1 MFKRLLK
8 RIKVTIYAIYSK
20 FRYGNVIQTSYIDI
34 DVLKRFR
41 NVKIMRDSTILGDV
55 HIGEYS
61 YLGRATEVCDSSIGR
76 YCSIG
81 NWVSIGVGEHDLN
94 SISTNSI
101 FMDSPAAELTKGTV
115 NIGDDVW
122 IGTKVTI
129 LRNIHIG
136 KGAVIGAGAVV
147 TKNIPAY
154 AICVGVP
161 AKIIKFRFDDKKIEK
176 IEKSCWTNF
185 PPTEAKKIFAKL

>member
-1 MFKRLLK
+1 
-8 RIKVTIYAIYSK
+8 
-20 FRYGNVIQTSYIDI
+20 
-34 DVLKRFR
+34 
-41 NVKIMRDSTILGDV
+41 MRDSTILGDV